1 MFEKAEMAAADG
13 CSVERFELVS
23 CSTVN
28 TYVTVKHNHNQICWK
43 YTKVRLAVVVL
54 LLFVFGYAACW
65 LSNEHSPCSMCQ
77 TQ

>member
-28 TYVTVKHNHNQICWK
+28 TYVTVKQNHNQICWK
-43 YTKVRLAVVVL
+43 YTKVRVAGCRVN
-54 LLFVFGYAACW
+54 F
-65 LSNEHSPCSMCQ
+65 
-77 TQ
+77 

>member
-43 YTKVRLAVVVL
+43 YTKVRLAVVVFCFSYSVMRL
-54 LLFVFGYAACW
+54 AGFRMSTHPAACVK
-65 LSNEHSPCSMCQ
+65 